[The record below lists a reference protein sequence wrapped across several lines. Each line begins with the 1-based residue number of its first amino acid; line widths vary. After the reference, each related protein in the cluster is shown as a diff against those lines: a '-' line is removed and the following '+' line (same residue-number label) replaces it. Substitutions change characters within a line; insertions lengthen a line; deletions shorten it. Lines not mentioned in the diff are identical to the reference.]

1 MTPIN
6 LAQVFLASAILLDLI
21 LALPHGH
28 LRPDTQALAMMASG
42 YSAMALVLVPLFLLF
57 SEE

>member
-1 MTPIN
+1 MTPMN
-6 LAQVFLASAILLDLI
+6 LTQIFLVSAILLDLI
-21 LALPHGH
+21 LALPHAH
-28 LRPDTQALAMMASG
+28 LRPDTQGLVMMASG